1 MAATISQ
8 VRTLVNDPAG
18 PEQIFDDPHYQAII
32 DIEENV
38 YRAAAT
44 AAKTLAANYAAKV
57 KITAGPVSVEN
68 QQKYEHYADLAKAY
82 DQRAREGGGGDGGG
96 GVGIGAG
103 APQLTGTSH
112 AEIDALNEDADRY
125 ASVFRRGVTDNPP
138 TVDNE
143 FTEEIN

>member
-1 MAATISQ
+1 MATIEQ
-8 VRTLVNDPAG
+8 LRVLVQDPEGTDAVLS
-18 PEQIFDDPHYQAII
+18 DDSYDEIIAI
-32 DIEENV
+32 ESNV

-44 AAKTLAANYAAKV
+44 AARLLAATYAAKV